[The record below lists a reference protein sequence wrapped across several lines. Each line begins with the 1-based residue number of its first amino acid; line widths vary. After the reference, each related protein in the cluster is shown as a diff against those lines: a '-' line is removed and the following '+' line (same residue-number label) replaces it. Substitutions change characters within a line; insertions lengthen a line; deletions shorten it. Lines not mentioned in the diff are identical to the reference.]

1 MNIPPSAK
9 GALFSILLIPIG
21 LASGARA
28 QDFNPIN
35 KTTSPPGGAT
45 YPDPITSGYNIAP
58 AATPPTEATAP
69 AATTLPSAAP
79 RLSTAD
85 LQFIRQAAEGGLF
98 EVQAGTLAGK
108 AGQSMR
114 VRHFGRH
121 LASDHASINEELA
134 ILARSK
140 GVGLP
145 SALDPRLQ
153 AKLDALAAASPAAFD
168 SSYLHAMVRAHHQD
182 IALFVTV
189 STQADDPDL
198 RAFATRTLPALRAHL
213 QMAEHDQSLL
223 P

>member
-1 MNIPPSAK
+1 MNISACVK
-9 GALFSILLIPIG
+9 GALLSILLIPIG
-21 LASGARA
+21 LATGARA

-35 KTTSPPGGAT
+35 KTTSPPGSAT
-45 YPDPITSGYNIAP
+45 YPDPITSGYNVAP

-69 AATTLPSAAP
+69 AAPSLPSAAP

-85 LQFIRQAAEGGLF
+85 LQFIHQAAEGGLF

-108 AGQSMR
+108 SGQTMR

-121 LASDHASINEELA
+121 LASDHAAINEELA

-140 GVGLP
+140 GTALP

-153 AKLDALAAASPAAFD
+153 ANLDALTAASPAAFD
-168 SSYLHAMVRAHHQD
+168 SAYLHAMVRAHRKD
-182 IALFVTV
+182 VAAFVTA
-189 STQADDPDL
+189 SAQADDPDL

-213 QMAEHDQSLL
+213 QMAEHDENLL